1 MNSLVKIYM
10 VPEDENWAF
19 PDMETF
25 IDFVIEHVKA
35 TQKALV
41 RLPQDDLYHFVKF
54 MKQEY
59 HALLVDDDGEI
70 VAEKM
75 QSRKRPNLVIAKGK
89 EEVVQLLK
97 EVGW

>member
-1 MNSLVKIYM
+1 MDGLVKIYM
-10 VPEDENWAF
+10 VPEKENWAF
-19 PDMETF
+19 PDIETF
-25 IDFVIEHVKA
+25 IDFVVEHVKA

-41 RLPQDDLYHFVKF
+41 RLPQDDPYNLDKF
-54 MKQEY
+54 LKQKY

-89 EEVVQLLK
+89 EEVAQLLR